1 MLPLRDGLQNI
12 VLLPAGLQDVGGGV
26 GSLLLDGVMVVAVR
40 REVVGLEAGVVVR
53 EVALAGGVTEGAR
66 AGYCQLGGE
75 GTQLRLLLLLLEVL
89 VVVSLLL
96 LLLVMLVM
104 VERPGRTLLNWLLI
118 LSGSALKYLFE
129 VLDVVHGLV
138 EDVHFRHF
146 LHHGCGGDVS
156 SEDLKPSVDSL
167 HSVSLSLIPLDC
179 LQVLGRLDGVPVD
192 GMYGH

>member
-1 MLPLRDGLQNI
+1 MLPLRDSLQNI

-75 GTQLRLLLLLLEVL
+75 GTQLRLLLLLELM
-89 VVVSLLL
+89 VVVSLLMML
-96 LLLVMLVM
+96 MMLVMLVM
-104 VERPGRTLLNWLLI
+104 VERPGGTLLNWLLI
-118 LSGSALKYLFE
+118 LSRSALKYLFE

-146 LHHGCGGDVS
+146 LHHGCGGNVS

-179 LQVLGRLDGVPVD
+179 L
-192 GMYGH
+192 

>member
-1 MLPLRDGLQNI
+1 M
-12 VLLPAGLQDVGGGV
+12 
-26 GSLLLDGVMVVAVR
+26 
-40 REVVGLEAGVVVR
+40 
-53 EVALAGGVTEGAR
+53 
-66 AGYCQLGGE
+66 
-75 GTQLRLLLLLLEVL
+75 
-89 VVVSLLL
+89 
-96 LLLVMLVM
+96 
-104 VERPGRTLLNWLLI
+104 I

-129 VLDVVHGLV
+129 VLDVVHSLV

-179 LQVLGRLDGVPVD
+179 LQVLGRLDGVAVD